1 MKGTYYPL
9 WSYFSHAR
17 WWGASPGRNLHG
29 FPFSERSIPI
39 YQKCWCQPILDH
51 NHPFQFLC
59 ALVTGHI
66 FLVGCVCMGFF
77 DAGIYSKAACAAAY
91 LQVII
96 FPFSCHQKSNKTC
109 LRFKTNYFLGV
120 ETVEQPGLW
129 WGNKCD
135 ASSCC
140 KSHMWFTEQIVWQR
154 GAHSWL
160 RWCGRTLI
168 LTLSP
173 TFHTLYIKFPQDQ
186 YICCLVSAVQYQDH
200 RARLHFFV
208 MNFKGDWKYLKQL
221 FNLERHPSTEQ
232 AILRD
237 REYMDVDDAPCGLK
251 SATSCCWR

>member
-1 MKGTYYPL
+1 MRGKPWEELTWLFIFRAIYPHL
-9 WSYFSHAR
+9 SKMLVPADSWSQPSLPAFMCLGDRAYFSC
-17 WWGASPGRNLHG
+17 GVCMHG
-29 FPFSERSIPI
+29 FF
-39 YQKCWCQPILDH
+39 WCRD
-51 NHPFQFLC
+51 
-59 ALVTGHI
+59 
-66 FLVGCVCMGFF
+66 
-77 DAGIYSKAACAAAY
+77 YSKAACAAAY

-160 RWCGRTLI
+160 RWCGRI

-173 TFHTLYIKFPQDQ
+173 TFHTIKFPQDQ
-186 YICCLVSAVQYQDH
+186 YICCLASAVQYQDH

-221 FNLERHPSTEQ
+221 FNLERHPSTEK

-237 REYMDVDDAPCGLK
+237 RAYMDVDDAPCGLK